1 MIATARE
8 ALRRRLSPQ
17 AYENAR
23 FLWWQNSFYLPR
35 RAASVLIHRNPK
47 VHGFPAGRE
56 SDLVREVRSINVFSP
71 TEMCRAMT
79 RHGSDKGHAYHNY
92 TTVYS
97 VLLGRFRGANIRIF
111 ELGLGTNNPK
121 LVSSMG
127 EHGLPGASLR
137 GWREL
142 FPRALVYGADIDREI
157 LFQEDR
163 VQTFYCDQLDG
174 AAIRHLWSK
183 PVLSEGFD
191 IIIDDG
197 LHTFEANVSFLDGS
211 LELLHPGGVFVV
223 EDIIREALPLWEERL
238 EGFYSRRYPNYEFAL
253 TELPNSFN
261 GYDNNLLIIRR
272 SA

>member
-211 LELLHPGGVFVV
+211 LELLIPAESSSWKILSARPCLSGRRGWKDFIHDGTQTMSSH
-223 EDIIREALPLWEERL
+223 
-238 EGFYSRRYPNYEFAL
+238 SRSCRTHSTAM
-253 TELPNSFN
+253 T
-261 GYDNNLLIIRR
+261 ITC
-272 SA
+272 